1 MQSEHRTQA
10 LAARRALS
18 ARQRQHHSAKILE
31 TLKLLPS
38 ISNARKLGFYFP
50 MPDEVDV
57 LPIQT
62 NSHAE
67 NKTYFLPIMVEGTK
81 LEFAPYENNAQM
93 QTSKLGVQEPAH
105 RASERLQAN
114 ELDAV
119 IVPLVAFDRHCNRI
133 GMGAGYYDRS
143 FSFRFA
149 TQTSQAPILVGVAFE
164 AQRIES
170 ITSNTWDVPLDLVVT
185 EKRLYQRV

>member
-1 MQSEHRTQA
+1 MQSKHRIQA

-18 ARQRQHHSAKILE
+18 ARQRQLSSAKILE
-31 TLKLLPS
+31 TLRTLPS
-38 ISNARKLGFYFP
+38 LSNSGAVGFYFP

-57 LPIQT
+57 LPIQNASCADHRT
-62 NSHAE
+62 F
-67 NKTYFLPIMVEGTK
+67 FLPIMVEGTK
-81 LEFAPYENNAQM
+81 LEFAPYQNNAQM
-93 QTSKLGVQEPAH
+93 RTSKLGVQEPRH
-105 RASERLQAN
+105 RASERLQPN

-143 FSFRFA
+143 FAFRLA
-149 TQTSQAPILVGVAFE
+149 TQTLQAPILIGVAFE
-164 AQRIES
+164 EQKMTR
-170 ITSNTWDVPLDLVVT
+170 ITSNAWDVPLDLVVT